1 MKKWPIAM
9 QVYSIR
15 DAASADFEGSMRRL
29 KEQGYDGVELAGTY
43 GRTAVEI
50 KAVLDEIG
58 LELVCAHTGI
68 DVLEDDALLDDY
80 AATGMKLICI
90 PAFPLPTS
98 EEELEAAIARIK
110 NAAERCRERGMQLLY
125 HNHASEFEKIG
136 GKTILAHFFDS
147 ISPELLQV
155 EPDVCWVRVGGDKP
169 TDFIRRYAGRTPVIH
184 LHDYSTEDGMEFRPV
199 GYGEQDVPS
208 ILKACEDAGTRW
220 IIVEQD
226 DPGMGMDSMTCAG
239 YSARYLRTF

>member
-90 PAFPLPTS
+90 PAFPLPTN
-98 EEELEAAIARIK
+98 EEELEAAIARIR
-110 NAAERCRERGMQLLY
+110 NAAERCRERGMQLL
-125 HNHASEFEKIG
+125 
-136 GKTILAHFFDS
+136 
-147 ISPELLQV
+147 
-155 EPDVCWVRVGGDKP
+155 
-169 TDFIRRYAGRTPVIH
+169 
-184 LHDYSTEDGMEFRPV
+184 
-199 GYGEQDVPS
+199 
-208 ILKACEDAGTRW
+208 
-220 IIVEQD
+220 
-226 DPGMGMDSMTCAG
+226 
-239 YSARYLRTF
+239 

>member
-15 DAASADFEGSMRRL
+15 DVASTDFEGSMRRL

-43 GRTAVEI
+43 GKSAVEI
-50 KAVLDEIG
+50 KAILDEIG

-68 DVLEDDALLDDY
+68 DVLENDALLDDY

-90 PAFPLPTS
+90 PAFPLPTN
-98 EEELEAAIARIK
+98 EEELAASIARIK
-110 NAAERCRERGMQLLY
+110 NAAERCKARGMTLLY
-125 HNHASEFEKIG
+125 HNHDSEFRKIG
-136 GKTILAHFFDS
+136 DKTILAHFFDG

-169 TDFIRRYAGRTPVIH
+169 TDFIRRYTGRTPVIH

-208 ILKACEDAGTRW
+208 ILKACEDAGTQW

-226 DPGMGMDSMTCAG
+226 NPGMGLDSMTCAG
-239 YSARYLRTF
+239 MSAHYLKTF